1 MQGCIQQLVASLFS
15 HNSPVLIVIYQE
27 EGLAMIC
34 AQGLEFCLR
43 STAKGQTQDQGCIF
57 SIQGP
62 TQTSKKLICCSIS
75 LLFSAL
81 PQIARQ
87 KFWIQPLYKSWKGFD
102 TGIATQIQEF
112 KSSAHQDT
120 SVKKILIIFILRVLL
135 TKILVGKNSRYDCK
149 NGLIEVQNLIAIP
162 STLYY
167 SDHSFTFYFETFRKS
182 CTRI

>member
-87 KFWIQPLYKSWKGFD
+87 KFWIQPLYKSQKGFD
-102 TGIATQIQEF
+102 TGLATQIQEF

-120 SVKKILIIFILRVLL
+120 FILRVLL

-149 NGLIEVQNLIAIP
+149 NSLIEVQNLIAIP

-182 CTRI
+182 CTCI